1 MKDEKTL
8 IEWAILI
15 GLFNATVE
23 QTSFLTGQTKQD
35 AKVIFNRFTKEGIK
49 LQKIIE
55 KHSAL
60 PQLEEVTETIENSI
74 HELRKKIKYED

>member
-15 GLFNATVE
+15 GLFNATIE
-23 QTSFLTGQTKQD
+23 QTNFLTGQTKQE
-35 AKVIFNRFTKEGIK
+35 AKMIFNRFTKEGLK

-55 KHSAL
+55 RESNL
-60 PQLEEVTETIENSI
+60 DQLDQITETIENSI
-74 HELRKKIKYED
+74 HELRQKIQI

>member
-15 GLFNATVE
+15 GLFNSTIE
-23 QTSFLTGQTKQD
+23 QTSQLIGQPKQE
-35 AKVIFNRFTKEGIK
+35 AKMIFNRFTKEGLK

-55 KHSAL
+55 KHSSL
-60 PQLEEVTETIENSI
+60 SQLEEITETIENSI
-74 HELRKKIKYED
+74 HELRKKIEI

>member
-23 QTSFLTGQTKQD
+23 QTSQLIGQPKQD

-49 LQKIIE
+49 LQNI
-55 KHSAL
+55 
-60 PQLEEVTETIENSI
+60 IENSI
-74 HELRKKIKYED
+74 HELRKKIRYED